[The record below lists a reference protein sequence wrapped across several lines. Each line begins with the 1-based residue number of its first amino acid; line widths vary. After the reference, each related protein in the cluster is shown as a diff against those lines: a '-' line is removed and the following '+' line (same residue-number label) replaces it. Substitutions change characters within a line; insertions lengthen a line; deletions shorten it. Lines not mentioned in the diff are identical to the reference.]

1 MARKDCKRIPTM
13 EEQVL
18 RILKELQPTYDFEE
32 GVDFIEQG
40 YLDSFDVV
48 TLVTEMEETFSISI
62 SALDIV
68 PENFASVKSICDLG
82 RRSKKVTF

>member
-1 MARKDCKRIPTM
+1 MM

-18 RILKELQPTYDFEE
+18 HILKEIQPAYAFEE
-32 GVDFIEQG
+32 GVDFIEEG

-48 TLVTEMEETFSISI
+48 TLVSELEEQFSVSI

-68 PENFASVKSICDLG
+68 PENFASVRAVCDLI
-82 RRSKKVTF
+82 RRSAAGPR

>member
-1 MARKDCKRIPTM
+1 M
-13 EEQVL
+13 EKKVQDML
-18 RILKELQPTYDFEE
+18 RELQPTYDFED

-48 TLVTEMEETFSISI
+48 TLIPELEEVFSVSI

-68 PENFASVKSICDLG
+68 PENFASVRSICELV
-82 RRSKKVTF
+82 RRSKKASF

>member
-1 MARKDCKRIPTM
+1 M
-13 EEQVL
+13 ETSIHE
-18 RILKELQPTYDFEE
+18 ILLEIQPTYSFEE

-48 TLVTEMEETFSISI
+48 TLVATLEETFAVSI

-68 PENFASVKSICDLG
+68 PENFSSVASISALVQRSI
-82 RRSKKVTF
+82 KNK